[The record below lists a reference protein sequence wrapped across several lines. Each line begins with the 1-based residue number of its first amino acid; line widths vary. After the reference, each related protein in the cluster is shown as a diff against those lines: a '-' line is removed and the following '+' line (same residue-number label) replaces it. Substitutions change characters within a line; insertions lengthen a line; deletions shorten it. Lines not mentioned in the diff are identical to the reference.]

1 MSDIPE
7 QNEWYQA
14 GREDAIAEWNG
25 AYESA
30 YQAAHDD
37 IQYEMARLML
47 QIDEVQKENF
57 RLLAQNAE
65 ARILVDHLN
74 FLRDNDVE
82 ISGYNMDHDVIEEF
96 WERLEAAVKR
106 LENLP

>member
-37 IQYEMARLML
+37 IQYEMAQLML
-47 QIDEVQKENF
+47 EIAEVQKENC
-57 RLLAQNAE
+57 RLRTQIFE
-65 ARILVDHLN
+65 ARNLVSTLK